1 MLEDAC
7 LVMTR
12 RHACAL
18 YKLYFANTNTSLF
31 PLNKGYKSKVVLII
45 LVLEFGEQTNWSPAV
60 EMWLINGKPM
70 KSCTLHPVQLLPAG
84 WNSICL
90 CLWHRI
96 KGTSAGD
103 SPFAHNYVSSNFA
116 GQGDS

>member
-31 PLNKGYKSKVVLII
+31 PLNKGYKSEVVLII
-45 LVLEFGEQTNWSPAV
+45 LVLEFGEQN
-60 EMWLINGKPM
+60 
-70 KSCTLHPVQLLPAG
+70 
-84 WNSICL
+84 
-90 CLWHRI
+90 
-96 KGTSAGD
+96 
-103 SPFAHNYVSSNFA
+103 
-116 GQGDS
+116 